1 MCGRQTSSGDFFPSL
16 FPFHSANASQWNL
29 FTTKCT
35 IDCIISLFCSAVG
48 ILSCFTHLVRFKAA
62 YTLLHII
69 LFPTLP
75 VGLNIIRKTG
85 ALTFKGVYWIFFF
98 CIRAQ
103 SLSWQY
109 NVHFCFALSKRLF
122 PPHPGDV
129 VRHSYKFR
137 TFCTKKLNSASRKSY
152 SSCQNSL

>member
-1 MCGRQTSSGDFFPSL
+1 MVIDQFLDNVSDRKIQTKSRQIMSSLSLLSPSCSCVSWLCEPSDRQTSSGDFSPSL
-16 FPFHSANASQWNL
+16 FPFHSVNPSQWNL

-85 ALTFKGVYWIFFF
+85 ALTFEGVYWIFFF
-98 CIRAQ
+98 LVSEHRE
-103 SLSWQY
+103 
-109 NVHFCFALSKRLF
+109 F
-122 PPHPGDV
+122 
-129 VRHSYKFR
+129 
-137 TFCTKKLNSASRKSY
+137 
-152 SSCQNSL
+152 